1 MKDRERDGIAEERE
15 RRVWWG
21 TVSQITKHVIEYS
34 YEMKGTCFCRILRL
48 CLAVAAL
55 IDWIMLL
62 LMLKLYKIFSLLELG
77 RTNSTQKLV

>member
-1 MKDRERDGIAEERE
+1 MKDRERDGLAEERE

-21 TVSQITKHVIEYS
+21 TVSQIKKHVIEYS

-62 LMLKLYKIFSLLELG
+62 LMLKLIQDIFIIRIS
-77 RTNSTQKLV
+77 